1 MVFHENAS
9 KYWIWQLTL
18 SPFLDMMQ
26 NIFYLRLPLLCGW
39 MCTQTCW
46 LPGDSCHDGGSRIS
60 AQTKIKKRIFRN
72 FWLNYSDKV
81 CLSQT
86 EAISSF
92 DMSELQY
99 NSRQNGQKWMIAILL
114 IKITIRN
121 NILTITYRMIIN
133 ISNETTED
141 CLFSNKGSNI

>member
-1 MVFHENAS
+1 M
-9 KYWIWQLTL
+9 KYFNRRLHTKKRQIEVYYLVGRFLSGLLRMWSSMKMPLSIESDIWPCL
-18 SPFLDMMQ
+18 PFWMQ
-26 NIFYLRLPLLCGW
+26 NTFYLRLPLLCGW

-60 AQTKIKKRIFRN
+60 AQTKIKKRIFLN

-99 NSRQNGQKWMIAILL
+99 NSRQNGQK
-114 IKITIRN
+114 
-121 NILTITYRMIIN
+121 
-133 ISNETTED
+133 
-141 CLFSNKGSNI
+141 